1 MSAAA
6 SATPTPMQRV
16 PAGWVAVLTLA
27 NIATFVAFFGP
38 LQVLLPLQ
46 AEELSPT
53 GKETTLALVT
63 GIGAV
68 VSMVANPLFGALSDR
83 TRSRFGRRVP
93 WVAGGALGGAFG
105 LCLLAIVPGT
115 VGMVLAWCVVQASV
129 NAALAGIMA
138 AIPDVVPVEQR
149 AVVGGFV
156 NLGQTIGVL
165 IGVGLA
171 LAVGGISGGFVACA
185 VFLLVAVVPYLRHS
199 RDTPYAAAPEAVEGA
214 GWAGWGAFLRGFWVS
229 PRRHPDFAL
238 AWATKF
244 LVHLGNAI
252 VTLYLLYYLSDEV
265 GLEDA
270 ESRLFI
276 AIGLYSVV
284 VAISAVAT
292 GRWSDRVG
300 RRRVFAVVAGFV
312 IAMASL
318 VLAAWPTWTGTL
330 VAAVLLG
337 IGFGAFV
344 AVDLAIVT
352 QVLPDP
358 DTRGKDLGVVNI
370 ANALPQVLAPVIA
383 APLVTQAGYP
393 TLYTVAALIGLV
405 GSTAVWRIRTVP

>member
-1 MSAAA
+1 MSTTAAPA
-6 SATPTPMQRV
+6 VRV

-38 LQVLLPLQ
+38 LQVLLPLR
-46 AEELSPT
+46 AEEISPT
-53 GKETTLALVT
+53 GKEATLALVT
-63 GIGAV
+63 GVGAA

-115 VGMVLAWCVVQASV
+115 AGMVLSWCVVQASV

-171 LAVGGISGGFVACA
+171 LLVGGIRGGFVACA
-185 VFLLVAVVPYLRHS
+185 VFLLLAVVPYLRHS
-199 RDTPYAAAPEAVEGA
+199 RDTPYAAAADRV
-214 GWAGWGAFLRGFWVS
+214 GWSEFLRGSWVS
-229 PRRHPDFAL
+229 PRAHPDFAL

-270 ESRLFI
+270 ESRLFV
-276 AIGLYSVV
+276 AIGLYSVI
-284 VAISAVAT
+284 VAISAIAT
-292 GRWSDRVG
+292 GRWSDRVHK
-300 RRRVFAVVAGFV
+300 RRIFAVVAGFV
-312 IAMASL
+312 IAAASL

-330 VAAVLLG
+330 VAACLLG
-337 IGFGAFV
+337 VGFGAFV

-352 QVLPDP
+352 EVLPDP
-358 DTRGKDLGVVNI
+358 DARGKDLGVVNI

-393 TLYTVAALIGLV
+393 ALYTVAAIIGLI
-405 GSTAVWRIRTVP
+405 GSTAVWRIRSVP

>member
-1 MSAAA
+1 MT
-6 SATPTPMQRV
+6 TPTTGTTSPATRV

-38 LQVLLPLQ
+38 LQVLLPLR

-53 GKETTLALVT
+53 GKEATLALVT
-63 GIGAV
+63 GVGAA
-68 VSMVANPLFGALSDR
+68 VSMIANPLFGALSDR

-105 LCLLAIVPGT
+105 LTLLALVPGT
-115 VGMVLAWCVVQASV
+115 AGLVLSWCVVQASV

-156 NLGQTIGVL
+156 NLGQTLGVL

-171 LAVGGISGGFVACA
+171 LAVGGIRGGFVACA
-185 VFLLVAVVPYLRHS
+185 VFLLIAVVPYLRNS
-199 RDTPYAAAPEAVEGA
+199 RDTPYAVARDWV
-214 GWAGWGAFLRGFWVS
+214 GWARFLRGFWVS
-229 PRRHPDFAL
+229 PRAHPDFAL

-270 ESRLFI
+270 ESRLFV
-276 AIGLYSVV
+276 AIGLYSVI
-284 VAISAVAT
+284 VAISAIVA
-292 GRWSDRVG
+292 GRWSDRVQ
-300 RRRVFAVVAGFV
+300 RRRVFAVGAGFV
-312 IAMASL
+312 IAAASL
-318 VLAAWPTWTGTL
+318 TLAAWPTWTGTL
-330 VAAVLLG
+330 VAASLLG
-337 IGFGAFV
+337 VGFGAFV

-352 QVLPDP
+352 EVLPDP
-358 DTRGKDLGVVNI
+358 DARGKDLGVVNI

-393 TLYTVAALIGLV
+393 TLYTVAAVIGLI
-405 GSTAVWRIRTVP
+405 GSTAVWRIRSVP

>member
-1 MSAAA
+1 MSTTAAPA
-6 SATPTPMQRV
+6 VRV

-38 LQVLLPLQ
+38 LQVLLPLR
-46 AEELSPT
+46 AEEISPT
-53 GKETTLALVT
+53 GKEATLALVT
-63 GIGAV
+63 GVGAA

-115 VGMVLAWCVVQASV
+115 AGMVLSWCVVQASV

-171 LAVGGISGGFVACA
+171 LLVGGIRGGFVACA
-185 VFLLVAVVPYLRHS
+185 VFLLLAVVPYLRRS
-199 RDTPYAAAPEAVEGA
+199 RDTPYAAAADRV
-214 GWAGWGAFLRGFWVS
+214 GWSEFLRGFWVS
-229 PRRHPDFAL
+229 PRAHPDFAL

-270 ESRLFI
+270 ESRLFV
-276 AIGLYSVV
+276 AIGLYSVI
-284 VAISAVAT
+284 VAISAIAT
-292 GRWSDRVG
+292 GRWSDRVHK
-300 RRRVFAVVAGFV
+300 RRIFAVVAGLV
-312 IAMASL
+312 IAAASL

-330 VAAVLLG
+330 VAACLLG
-337 IGFGAFV
+337 VGFGAFV

-352 QVLPDP
+352 EVLPDP
-358 DTRGKDLGVVNI
+358 DARGKDLGVVNI

-393 TLYTVAALIGLV
+393 ALYTVAAIIGLI
-405 GSTAVWRIRTVP
+405 GSTAVWRIRSVP